1 MPFVLDA
8 CAMIAYLQGEKGS
21 SLVRQLLL
29 DEDCM
34 AHAVNLCEVFYD
46 YLLRGKDEI
55 VASSAIDDLIS
66 LELIIR
72 DDMDREFW
80 QMVASYKSLL
90 RVSLADCFT
99 ISLAN
104 RIKATLVTSDHHE
117 FDSIFDR
124 GFLPYGVM
132 FIR

>member
-46 YLLRGKDEI
+46 YLFILVLTQNDFQVKGFRLTWNKF
-55 VASSAIDDLIS
+55 LI
-66 LELIIR
+66 
-72 DDMDREFW
+72 
-80 QMVASYKSLL
+80 
-90 RVSLADCFT
+90 
-99 ISLAN
+99 
-104 RIKATLVTSDHHE
+104 
-117 FDSIFDR
+117 
-124 GFLPYGVM
+124 
-132 FIR
+132 